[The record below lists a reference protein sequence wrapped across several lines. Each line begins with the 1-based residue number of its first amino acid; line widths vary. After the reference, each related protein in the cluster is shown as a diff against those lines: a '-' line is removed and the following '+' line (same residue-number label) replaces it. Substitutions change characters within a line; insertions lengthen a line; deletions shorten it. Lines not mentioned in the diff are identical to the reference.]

1 MLYKIYTQP
10 RNLLEENEKSIS
22 LSSACL
28 FVAFIIIIIILLYII
43 NILLCCTMMNDDVN
57 NVKS

>member
-28 FVAFIIIIIILLYII
+28 FVAFIIIIILLYII